1 MSQRSLRSSLV
12 VIALAG
18 CVACASGSVAPVPH
32 YVPQVRELTL
42 TAVPLLTK
50 ELTDVYGFLR
60 EDFAPGGVLEG
71 REVYAFV
78 PSSLIA
84 VEGDTIALTLVNPED
99 DAHDLVLPGLSVPIP
114 GQSITHATYV
124 ASRPGLYTFVC
135 SVPGHLPSMYGQL
148 LVLPAGVGAGFGAP
162 SPQGAPH

>member
-1 MSQRSLRSSLV
+1 MFQRALRGSVSAVALV
-12 VIALAG
+12 G
-18 CVACASGSVAPVPH
+18 SVACASAPVAPAVH
-32 YVPQVRELTL
+32 YAPQVRELTL

-50 ELTDVYGFLR
+50 ELTRTYGFLR

-71 REVYAFV
+71 REVYAFI
-78 PSSLIA
+78 PSSLVV
-84 VEGDTIALTLVNPED
+84 VEGDTIQFTLVNPED

-114 GQSITHATYV
+114 GQSITHATYI

-148 LVLPAGVGAGFGAP
+148 LVLPAGVGAGFAAP
-162 SPQGAPH
+162 APAR